1 MTNGKFKLDQ
11 VLNLRQEVEKVRQ
24 LEFMAARGELERA
37 EEHLRHEELE
47 AENLAREIIAKQQ
60 DGVLAVE
67 LQLYAAFSH
76 RKKNEIDKQREK
88 VDTLDRRVAEK
99 RETLLSASKDK
110 KVLESFKEKRVSAH
124 RQELVGKER
133 EFMDEISIQSSGRG
147 KP

>member
-1 MTNGKFKLDQ
+1 MTKGKFKLDQ

-37 EEHLRHEELE
+37 EEHLRHEEQQ
-47 AENLAREIIAKQQ
+47 AEKLAQEIIAKQQ

-99 RETLLSASKDK
+99 RETLLSASKEK
-110 KVLESFKEKRVSAH
+110 KVLETFKEKRVSAH
-124 RQELVGKER
+124 RQELAGKER
-133 EFMDEISIQSSGRG
+133 EFMDEISIQNSGRG